1 MIEADERVAL
11 VQDGSAPLS
20 EEVVVGVTGEAVEVV
35 TPLDVG
41 ALREALQ
48 ACFDDGIRAVAVM
61 FLHAYTFR
69 RHEEQAGALCREI
82 GFAQVSL
89 SSEVMPMVKAVP
101 RGLTSCADAYL
112 TPSIQRYL
120 TTFKVGFDEGLK
132 ELELL
137 FMQSDGGLVSVE
149 RFNGFRAILSGPA
162 GEREIPESER

>member
-1 MIEADERVAL
+1 VSGRAR
-11 VQDGSAPLS
+11 G
-20 EEVVVGVTGEAVEVV
+20 G
-35 TPLDVG
+35 
-41 ALREALQ
+41 
-48 ACFDDGIRAVAVM
+48 RAVAVT

-82 GFAQVSL
+82 GFEQVSL

-120 TTFKVGFDEGLK
+120 TTFRVGFDAGLK
-132 ELELL
+132 DLELL
-137 FMQSDGGLVSVE
+137 FMQSDGGLVRVD

-162 GEREIPESER
+162 GGGHCTIAPRPSCRAPKPRDMQAALWLRA